1 MLKLAD
7 RTKSM
12 SPSVIREIL
21 KVTKQP
27 GMISLAG
34 GNPDPKTFPLDFI
47 KTNINNILEKY
58 GTSLFQ
64 YGLTEGFEPLRI
76 SVANYLKTIGINI
89 DSKSVFISTGAQS
102 AINAAAAV
110 LVNKGDKIGVE
121 APTFLGSINTF
132 KIYEPEFIALK
143 TDAEGVIPE
152 ELLSTITKHKIR
164 LIYLQP
170 NFQNPTGH
178 TLSNTRRLEIA
189 ELIKTYDLIA
199 IEDDPYHELNYTGT
213 SYKTLYELAPENV
226 IYISSLSKIFSPG
239 LRLGYYLGP
248 SKIIEKM
255 IPIKQGIDV
264 HTDNFAQA
272 LATEYMDS
280 QFFPQNLQFIR
291 TLYEHKSK
299 TMADSIANYFP
310 TEMTVS
316 KVLGGM
322 FIWCRSNRVLDKK
335 AIYTESIQKKV
346 AYVPGE
352 TFYVK
357 PPATFT
363 MRLNFTNVDEQN
375 IKLGIE
381 TLGSILK
388 RHI

>member
-1 MLKLAD
+1 
-7 RTKSM
+7 
-12 SPSVIREIL
+12 
-21 KVTKQP
+21 
-27 GMISLAG
+27 
-34 GNPDPKTFPLDFI
+34 
-47 KTNINNILEKY
+47 
-58 GTSLFQ
+58 
-64 YGLTEGFEPLRI
+64 
-76 SVANYLKTIGINI
+76 
-89 DSKSVFISTGAQS
+89 
-102 AINAAAAV
+102 
-110 LVNKGDKIGVE
+110 
-121 APTFLGSINTF
+121 
-132 KIYEPEFIALK
+132 
-143 TDAEGVIPE
+143 
-152 ELLSTITKHKIR
+152 
-164 LIYLQP
+164 
-170 NFQNPTGH
+170 
-178 TLSNTRRLEIA
+178 
-189 ELIKTYDLIA
+189 
-199 IEDDPYHELNYTGT
+199 
-213 SYKTLYELAPENV
+213 
-226 IYISSLSKIFSPG
+226 
-239 LRLGYYLGP
+239 
-248 SKIIEKM
+248 M

-310 TEMTVS
+310 SEMTVS

-388 RHI
+388 GHI